1 MEYKVEEFK
10 RITGRIYGTS
20 DGHKYFQSKIMEK
33 YIYLRCALFKSARC
47 KATAKLNRE
56 SNMIFPLNPHN
67 HNVDEYNSDVHKL
80 KNKCKKVAK
89 HSQSNLRK
97 IFDDTTRSDPSAC
110 EVSFTEIESSMYRAR
125 RMLQPKIP
133 LTASEFCDMLPG
145 TNFGITS
152 NFRLHVEIKVQ

>member
-67 HNVDEYNSDVHKL
+67 HNVDEYNSDVHEL

-89 HSQSNLRK
+89 HSQSNLRN
-97 IFDDTTRSDPSAC
+97 IFDDTTRSDPSA
-110 EVSFTEIESSMYRAR
+110 SFTEIESSMQEECYS
-125 RMLQPKIP
+125 PK
-133 LTASEFCDMLPG
+133 F
-145 TNFGITS
+145 
-152 NFRLHVEIKVQ
+152 H